1 MPARLFL
8 LPIVSAVLF
17 ACEGTSNKTAN
28 LMLDNPI
35 RDRQISSFDQSTL
48 FVDITVN
55 GGSIQTFFVPRGDS
69 PAVGVAGILPQTTNT
84 MDIRWY
90 EELDGVEINLS
101 TQTQSFFS
109 GGDIIINAAHN
120 SDQFDDDNDGVSNL
134 QERINGT
141 CVWDSTV
148 DCSATQSDIG
158 PDVFITSAFAQNG
171 ILVDESFVD
180 GASRAIVSD
189 DFSSGI
195 INWSSNDPIQQR
207 SGAMCVDF
215 LGGGPTGVQDLLAYY
230 TGGLFSMDPGTY
242 VMQYDL
248 RVDTR
253 SMPLTIGITYNAPE
267 FINIFDHYVQGT
279 QQWTTFT
286 IQFENNVDIIDDAN
300 MGIFALQSPFDTTYC
315 IDNFLLVKL

>member
-1 MPARLFL
+1 MRARLFL
-8 LPIVSAVLF
+8 LLIASAALF
-17 ACEGTSNKTAN
+17 ACEGTSNQTVN
-28 LMLDNPI
+28 MMLDNPI

-48 FVDITVN
+48 LVDITVN
-55 GGSIQTFFVPRGDS
+55 DGPLQTIVVPPGVF
-69 PAVGVAGILPQTTNT
+69 PTVGVVGILPDSTNT
-84 MDIRWY
+84 MNIRWY
-90 EELDGVEINLS
+90 EVLDGVEINLA
-101 TQTQSFFS
+101 TQNQTFFS
-109 GGDIIINAAHN
+109 GGNIIIDVPHDSA
-120 SDQFDDDNDGVSNL
+120 QFDDDSDGVSNL

-141 CVWDSTV
+141 CVWDATD
-148 DCSATQSDIG
+148 DCSAPQSDVG

-171 ILVDESFVD
+171 ILVDENVVNS
-180 GASRAIVSD
+180 ASRTVVSD
-189 DFSSGI
+189 DFSAGI

-215 LGGGPTGVQDLLAYY
+215 LGGGPTGVQDLLGYY
-230 TGGLFSMDPGTY
+230 TAGLLSMDPGTY

-267 FINIFDHYVQGT
+267 FIDIVDHYVQGT

-286 IQFENNVDIIDDAN
+286 IQFENNVDVTDAN
-300 MGIFALQSPFDTTYC
+300 IGIFALQSPFDTTYC

>member
-1 MPARLFL
+1 MRARLFL
-8 LPIVSAVLF
+8 LPFASAALF
-17 ACEGTSNKTAN
+17 ACEGTSNNTVN
-28 LMLDNPI
+28 MMLDNPI
-35 RDRQISSFDQSTL
+35 RDRQIRSFDQSTL

-55 GGSIQTFFVPRGDS
+55 GGPLQNIVVPRGET
-69 PAVGVAGILPQTTNT
+69 PMVGVTGILPGSSNT

-90 EELDGVEINLS
+90 ERLNGVEINLS
-101 TQTQSFFS
+101 TQNQTFFS
-109 GGDIIINAAHN
+109 GGNIVIDAPHD
-120 SDQFDDDNDGVSNL
+120 SEQFDDDNDGVSNL

-180 GASRAIVSD
+180 GASRTIVFD
-189 DFSSGI
+189 DFSAGI
-195 INWSSNDPIQQR
+195 INWASNDPIQQR

-215 LGGGPTGVQDLLAYY
+215 LRGGPTGVQDLLAYY
-230 TGGLFSMDPGTY
+230 TGGQFSMDPGTY
-242 VMQYDL
+242 IMQYDL
-248 RVDTR
+248 RIGTR

-267 FINIFDHYVQGT
+267 FINIIDHYVQGT

-286 IQFENNVDIIDDAN
+286 IQFENNVDVNDAN
-300 MGIFALQSPFDTTYC
+300 IGIFALQSPFDTTYC
-315 IDNFLLVKL
+315 IDNFLVVKL